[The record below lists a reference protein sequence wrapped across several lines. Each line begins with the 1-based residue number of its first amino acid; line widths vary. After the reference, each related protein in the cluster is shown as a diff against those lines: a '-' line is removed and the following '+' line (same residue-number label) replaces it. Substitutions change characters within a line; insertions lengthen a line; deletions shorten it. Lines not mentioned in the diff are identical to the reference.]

1 MALNI
6 FYNDE
11 IQSSFTQLSLDE
23 NQSRQEIMEEDGLE
37 DVYEMRFEE
46 DSSQEVESTFSIQAN
61 LSSAASDRRVSKLD
75 NYKKKNVFLII
86 SNIKSESL
94 ARKLCKSIMKLE
106 KFLKSR
112 KTPFQRV
119 LVGVSYKLQCD
130 SDIETFNVQVYSI
143 D

>member
-1 MALNI
+1 MASNI

-46 DSSQEVESTFSIQAN
+46 DSSQEVESTFSIQAY